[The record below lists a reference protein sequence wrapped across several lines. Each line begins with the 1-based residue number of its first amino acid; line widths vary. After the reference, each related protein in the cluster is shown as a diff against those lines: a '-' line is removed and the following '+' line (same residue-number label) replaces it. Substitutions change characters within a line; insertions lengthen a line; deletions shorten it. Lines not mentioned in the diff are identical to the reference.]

1 MARPN
6 TTAACKHHRLSVQLG
21 THPGL
26 WRDPETVI
34 APEDPDPETFM
45 NVELLY
51 SNEELEE
58 HNEERKK
65 PRSDANVMPDPYSI

>member
-1 MARPN
+1 
-6 TTAACKHHRLSVQLG
+6 
-21 THPGL
+21 
-26 WRDPETVI
+26 VI

>member
-1 MARPN
+1 M
-6 TTAACKHHRLSVQLG
+6 
-21 THPGL
+21 
-26 WRDPETVI
+26 I
-34 APEDPDPETFM
+34 APENPDSETFM
-45 NVELLY
+45 NVELY